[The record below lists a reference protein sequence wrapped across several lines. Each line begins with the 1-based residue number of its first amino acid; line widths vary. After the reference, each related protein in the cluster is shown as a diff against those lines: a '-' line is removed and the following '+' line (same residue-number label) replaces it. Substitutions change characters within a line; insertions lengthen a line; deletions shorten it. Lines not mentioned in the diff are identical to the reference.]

1 MRRDD
6 LVCANCAGPVF
17 EGRCSVCRASRDQ
30 YGRGVGG
37 FYGTLWMLLAVV
49 AALVCALALE
59 AHFA

>member
-6 LVCANCAGPVF
+6 LVCANCARPVS

-30 YGRGVGG
+30 YGRGAGG

>member
-6 LVCANCAGPVF
+6 LVCANCAGPVS

-30 YGRGVGG
+30 YGRGNSA
-37 FYGTLWMLLAVV
+37 FYTSLWMVLAVV

-59 AHFA
+59 ARFA